1 LTTGIYHDGTST
13 RTAEAVE
20 SSITAFAASLADQ
33 FGANQ
38 ISLTTNQQTAGD
50 SSNNGSVTAFDAS
63 QIARYQLSI
72 PVGGSIAG
80 SWKFSPASFPIPNLM
95 GNAPNQNGVAILVGD
110 VSGNWTPSVP
120 SKLRATPTAIIT
132 V

>member
-50 SSNNGSVTAFDAS
+50 TSNNGSVTAFDAS

-80 SWKFSPASFPIPNLM
+80 SWKFSPASLAFNGLNGPQTDQNLT
-95 GNAPNQNGVAILVGD
+95 AILVGD
-110 VSGNWTPSVP
+110 VSGNWTPSIPNPLQAHPEGEV
-120 SKLRATPTAIIT
+120 
-132 V
+132 